1 MKKRTLRNPT
11 DFGKSL
17 RGKQAAVLKDLI
29 AGSTLRGAAKNAGV
43 HFTTVYDWLRTDRN
57 FAEALATARRDTFSA
72 AKDLLKVASERA
84 TSILIQLLEND
95 DPNIRRQAAIA
106 LLDRAFK
113 VVDGEDLEK
122 RLRTIEEI
130 VGVRPLPLRAATE
143 PEDREPS

>member
-11 DFGKSL
+11 DSGKNL
-17 RGKQAAVLKDLI
+17 KGKQAAVLKDLVL
-29 AGSTLRGAAKNAGV
+29 GGTLRSAAKNAGV
-43 HFTTVYDWLRTDRN
+43 HFTTVYDWLKTES
-57 FAEALATARRDTFSA
+57 FSEALATARRDSFFM

-95 DPNIRRQAAIA
+95 DPNIRRLASTA

-122 RLRTIEEI
+122 RIRTLEEI
-130 VGVRPLPLRAATE
+130 TGIRPLPIRAATE
-143 PEDREPS
+143 DPEREPS